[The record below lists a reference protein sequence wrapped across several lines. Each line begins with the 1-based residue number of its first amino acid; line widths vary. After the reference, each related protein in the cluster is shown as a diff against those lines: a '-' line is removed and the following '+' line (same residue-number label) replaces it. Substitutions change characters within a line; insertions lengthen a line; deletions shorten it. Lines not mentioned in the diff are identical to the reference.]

1 MKFFNGLSIGTR
13 LHGVSL
19 LLIAALS
26 ALALTSW
33 LQLSEVA
40 RLAEVAGK
48 TRVLQLGLIA
58 STELS
63 VTQVLLNLRQ
73 ALLVQSPQGID
84 AVAKD
89 IDAMRQQITRNDN
102 AFLQGV
108 TNQAGRDAFE
118 RDWLQLQRVTWPAA
132 EANMALVRE
141 GQLPQAQAMLME
153 KTIPTFM
160 PMQAWLKA
168 ERERQG
174 QTLATEVQGIQSAAD
189 ATRRQLT
196 ALVTVIAIGLIAFS
210 WYIARLLRARVKVS
224 QDVADRVRQGNFT
237 QPVTDSARDEFS
249 PLLQTMATMQ
259 ASLTDV
265 VVNVRNNAEG
275 VATASAEIASGNN
288 DLAQRTERQA
298 SALQQTAA
306 SMEQLSSTVKQNAD
320 NAREANQLAAGASAI
335 AQKGGDVV
343 AQVVETMKG
352 INDSSKKISDIIGVI
367 DGIAFQTNILALN
380 AAVEAARAGEQG
392 RGFAVVASEVRSLA
406 GRSAEA
412 AKEIKNLITI
422 SVDRVGQGTTLV
434 NQAGAT
440 MAEVVASV
448 RRVTDI
454 MGEISAAS
462 SEQSTGVEQVGE
474 AITQMDQVTQ
484 QNAALVEESAAA
496 AQSLKTQAQQL
507 VQTMEVFQIAPGAS
521 LQQPQQA
528 PMPRPQPSAARPP
541 LPPAKTPVKRL
552 GTAPSATAGHG
563 EKDWEGF

>member
-40 RLAEVAGK
+40 RLADVAGK

-63 VTQVLLNLRQ
+63 VTQVLLDLRQ

-84 AVAKD
+84 AAAKD
-89 IDAMRQQITRNDN
+89 IDAMRQQITRNDD

-118 RDWLQLQRVTWPAA
+118 RDWLQLQRATWPAA
-132 EANMALVRE
+132 EANMALVRG
-141 GQLPQAQAMLME
+141 GQQPQAQSMLME
-153 KTIPTFM
+153 RTIPTFM

-168 ERERQG
+168 ERERQS

-210 WYIARLLRARVKVS
+210 CYIARLLRTRVKVS

-237 QPVTDSARDEFS
+237 QPVMDSAHDEFS

-343 AQVVETMKG
+343 TQVVATMKG
-352 INDSSKKISDIIGVI
+352 IHDSSKKISDIIGVI

-434 NQAGAT
+434 NQAGVT
-440 MAEVVASV
+440 MDEVVASV

-462 SEQSTGVEQVGE
+462 SEQSAGVEQVGQ

-507 VQTMEVFQIAPGAS
+507 VQTMEVFQLAPGAS
-521 LQQPQQA
+521 LQQPQQPA
-528 PMPRPQPSAARPP
+528 VPRPRPSAVRPP
-541 LPPAKTPVKRL
+541 LPASQATVKRL
-552 GTAPSATAGHG
+552 GTAPSASAAHR